1 MLINVFPAFFDEQQ
15 AEKHSRKLH
24 VAYQTQLTA
33 VRDNKN
39 DDMTLTCLRPAKPPS
54 EEVSDNDGCGM
65 VLMLACAAVCL
76 SRRHV
81 KWCPR

>member
-54 EEVSDNDGCGM
+54 EEVSDNDGCGNG
-65 VLMLACAAVCL
+65 VDVSLCCGLFVAAAC
-76 SRRHV
+76 
-81 KWCPR
+81 